1 MNRYPF
7 VPRASFLALTLLAWV
22 TTASQA
28 QSQTPTTPN
37 PIDPAAIK
45 IIQAMGEQLKAAK
58 ALSFTAIT
66 TYESPSRI
74 GPPLV
79 YFSSSQVLLQRP
91 NNLRVITTADG
102 PKSEFYY
109 NGKTMV
115 AFAPNENLI
124 ATTAAPNNLDDALKQ
139 AYQKA
144 SIYFPFTDFIVSN
157 PHEDLVNALK
167 FAFVVGQSNVV
178 GGTTTD
184 IIALGND
191 QIFAQV
197 WIGTEDHLP
206 RALRAV
212 YRDDPAR
219 LRHLVEFSNWVLNPP
234 VTAAMF
240 TPTNTTNALKIPFAA
255 PVILNPPKPSN
266 K

>member
-1 MNRYPF
+1 MNRQPL
-7 VPRASFLALTLLAWV
+7 VLKLSFLILPLLAWA
-22 TTASQA
+22 TTATEA
-28 QSQTPTTPN
+28 HSQTPPSVN
-37 PIDPAAIK
+37 PVDPAAIK
-45 IIQAMGEQLKAAK
+45 IIKAMGERLQAAK
-58 ALSFTAIT
+58 TFSFTAT
-66 TYESPSRI
+66 TAYESPSRI

-79 YFSSSQVLLQRP
+79 YFSSSQVLVQRP

-115 AFAPNENLI
+115 AFAPNENLV
-124 ATTAAPNNLDDALKQ
+124 AVAAAPNNLDSALKE

-157 PHEDLVNALK
+157 PHEDLIKELK
-167 FAFVVGQSNVV
+167 FAFVVGQSQVV
-178 GGTTTD
+178 GGTATD
-184 IIALGND
+184 IVAMGND

-212 YRDDPAR
+212 YRNDPSR
-219 LRHLVEFSNWVLNPP
+219 LRHQVEFSNWLINPP
-234 VTAAMF
+234 VTATMF
-240 TPTNTTNALKIPFAA
+240 TPTNTAKALKIPFAS

>member
-1 MNRYPF
+1 MHIQSF
-7 VPRASFLALTLLAWV
+7 VPKLSFLVLTLLAWG
-22 TTASQA
+22 TTATEA
-28 QSQTPTTPN
+28 QSQTPPNVN

-45 IIQAMGEQLKAAK
+45 ILKAMGEQLQAAQTF
-58 ALSFTAIT
+58 SFTAT
-66 TYESPSRI
+66 TAYESPSRL

-79 YFSSSQVLLQRP
+79 YFSSSQVLVQRP

-102 PKSEFYY
+102 PRSEFYY
-109 NGKTMV
+109 NGQTMV
-115 AFAPNENLI
+115 AFAPNENLV
-124 ATTAAPNNLDDALKQ
+124 ATAAAPNNLDDALKE

-157 PHEDLVNALK
+157 PHEDLIKELK
-167 FAFVVGQSNVV
+167 FAFVVGQSQVV

-184 IIALGND
+184 IVALGND

-197 WIGTEDHLP
+197 WIGAKDHLP

-212 YRDDPAR
+212 YRDDPSR
-219 LRHLVEFSNWVLNPP
+219 LRHQVEFSNWLLNPP
-234 VTAAMF
+234 VTATMF
-240 TPTNTTNALKIPFAA
+240 TPTNTAKALKIPFAA
-255 PVILNPPKPSN
+255 PVILNPPKPSS